1 MCETKEKLVPDRWAG
16 WCSCRIPNLL
26 HGSINELSSLI
37 TLPLGVR
44 SEVMMHW
51 IIAVYF
57 HKAGHSVLKTMFIKT
72 LTSLIWLCSVP
83 VLEKRGGQVRQ
94 WQCGRIY
101 VDTLYFIWSAGILSQ
116 WPVTRT
122 HTHIYTHCQHHLSA
136 INLSITTQVEPFIHT
151 IQACGYSLNDPPM
164 HTHTKGARGCS
175 TWLGFLMLG
184 HSIVHWNT
192 TEVPYCS
199 EPGIGKKILGNYKV
213 SPCEPHW
220 ASFGHPV
227 PMSL

>member
-1 MCETKEKLVPDRWAG
+1 MWETKEKLVPDRWAG
-16 WCSCRIPNLL
+16 WCSCRTPNLL

-44 SEVMMHW
+44 SEVMLHW

-57 HKAGHSVLKTMFIKT
+57 HKADHSVLKTMFIKT
-72 LTSLIWLCSVP
+72 LTSLIWLCLVP

-122 HTHIYTHCQHHLSA
+122 HTHLHTLSA
-136 INLSITTQVEPFIHT
+136 SLKCHQSVNYYSGRAIHPYNSGLW
-151 IQACGYSLNDPPM
+151 IQSQWSTYA
-164 HTHTKGARGCS
+164 HTH
-175 TWLGFLMLG
+175 
-184 HSIVHWNT
+184 
-192 TEVPYCS
+192 
-199 EPGIGKKILGNYKV
+199 
-213 SPCEPHW
+213 
-220 ASFGHPV
+220 
-227 PMSL
+227 